1 MPPDVITVSG
11 DTVTRNVA
19 PPKSVEVEMPP
30 PAATAEPLPQD
41 GEDIRLKRISDPIEL
56 SVDGRELRD
65 EIRSRKGDSEDP
77 IYEWKAEQAMPPPGE
92 HERFGTQIKCASESM
107 HSARMAALG
116 ETYSR
121 LLPITREQGD
131 EVADAVVQAKPVKIT
146 PVGDLGQPLVA
157 LDDHQP
163 VGEEDSF
170 RNVAEANRA
179 MKNLRDAQDRQ
190 REQLLADIQAAE
202 AQQAASREQAE
213 PARQGP
219 AASPPQPQPDVN
231 QERARMEAQWR
242 QVQAQQYWN
251 QLGAAEQAAA
261 NEIAQLEQWTQAN
274 YHPQE
279 LQNPHLIRDAER
291 AHWLEQGAARFREL
305 NQGLRNASTL
315 RAAGQTQAAA
325 AYQQS
330 VSVWGKQ
337 QDDLF

>member
-1 MPPDVITVSG
+1 
-11 DTVTRNVA
+11 
-19 PPKSVEVEMPP
+19 
-30 PAATAEPLPQD
+30 
-41 GEDIRLKRISDPIEL
+41 
-56 SVDGRELRD
+56 
-65 EIRSRKGDSEDP
+65 
-77 IYEWKAEQAMPPPGE
+77 
-92 HERFGTQIKCASESM
+92 
-107 HSARMAALG
+107 
-116 ETYSR
+116 
-121 LLPITREQGD
+121 
-131 EVADAVVQAKPVKIT
+131 
-146 PVGDLGQPLVA
+146 
-157 LDDHQP
+157 
-163 VGEEDSF
+163 
-170 RNVAEANRA
+170 
-179 MKNLRDAQDRQ
+179 

-337 QDDLF
+337 QDDLFQNELKTRHPQLYADQSKMHKAAKSYLVRTTELTETQITQETNRARWREPREQVILADAVPQDNGREPMKNLNAKKAHTPPVSSYASRPRGAADMVLVRGLERDLENAPNANAALRIATRLHQARRDAGLV